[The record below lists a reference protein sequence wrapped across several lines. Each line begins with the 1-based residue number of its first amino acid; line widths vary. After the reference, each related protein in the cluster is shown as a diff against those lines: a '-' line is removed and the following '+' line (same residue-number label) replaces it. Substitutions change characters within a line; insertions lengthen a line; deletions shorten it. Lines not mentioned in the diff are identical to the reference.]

1 MLTGL
6 NCRLVGRKQSAAILD
21 LELQPKFGLPHPAN
35 HPPLL
40 LLKLLPLFPLLSD
53 EQGAEQRGAGDG
65 EDHQQEVVPAAFEEP
80 GQGHRAPG
88 HFSLDS
94 QHPGGSQGE
103 SSCQTYFSGFCHSL
117 KTPSISCFV
126 FLNFMLIYSFSVRKT
141 EGEIPSIIDWRSG
154 DAGRLRHTF
163 I

>member
-1 MLTGL
+1 MLTGSHFH
-6 NCRLVGRKQSAAILD
+6 NCRLVGREQSAAILD
-21 LELQPKFGLPHPAN
+21 LELQPKFGLPDPAN

-65 EDHQQEVVPAAFEEP
+65 EDHQQEAVPAAFEEP

-94 QHPGGSQGE
+94 QHPGGPQGE
-103 SSCQTYFSGFCHSL
+103 RAHVKHSFQVFVTL
-117 KTPSISCFV
+117 SKHLLSLALCSSISCSYTASPFERRRGK
-126 FLNFMLIYSFSVRKT
+126 FRPLLI
-141 EGEIPSIIDWRSG
+141 G
-154 DAGRLRHTF
+154 DLGMPGV
-163 I
+163 

>member
-21 LELQPKFGLPHPAN
+21 LELQPKLGLPDPAN

-80 GQGHRAPG
+80 RSRHRAPG
-88 HFSLDS
+88 HLALDS
-94 QHPGGSQGE
+94 EHPGGAKGE
-103 SSCQTYFSGFCHSL
+103 RNSFHFQQFSGFCHSL
-117 KTPSISCFV
+117 DHDHTH
-126 FLNFMLIYSFSVRKT
+126 SFSFT
-141 EGEIPSIIDWRSG
+141 EKEIPWLTRPLLIGDLGMPPMPTSG
-154 DAGRLRHTF
+154 HFHLIF

>member
-65 EDHQQEVVPAAFEEP
+65 EDHQQEAVPAAIEEP
-80 GQGHRAPG
+80 GQGHRSPG

-94 QHPGGSQGE
+94 EHPGGSQGE
-103 SSCQTYFSGFCHSL
+103 LLSNTVFRFLSPSHLRNHLLSL
-117 KTPSISCFV
+117 ALCSSISCSYTASPSERRREKFRP
-126 FLNFMLIYSFSVRKT
+126 LLI
-141 EGEIPSIIDWRSG
+141 G
-154 DAGRLRHTF
+154 DLGMPGV
-163 I
+163 